1 MEETPIEE
9 LAMSPEAK
17 KLLKLQGKKDA
28 KALKKSKTQSKIS
41 MLKKRQQSDDD
52 DHDPY
57 MSLGFGLISY
67 RNTLWTL
74 TILFVVLSAVAF
86 PLI

>member
-41 MLKKRQQSDDD
+41 MLKKR
-52 DHDPY
+52 
-57 MSLGFGLISY
+57 
-67 RNTLWTL
+67 
-74 TILFVVLSAVAF
+74 
-86 PLI
+86 